1 MPISPNL
8 SNIQFHHLYTTHRW
22 HLVSQSVPSP
32 NKLHWV
38 FYYGIRFLLVLKS
51 PWVISHVNV
60 ELTDN
65 ISEIHLISIISADVV
80 NNDNM
85 SLTYIAVCQ
94 ISDSSYWC
102 TMQEGVVKLRGLP
115 SKSDLSPCHL
125 TWWPRCQICCFLF
138 SILFSVCS
146 RDFCD
151 IRVLEC
157 LNPLV
162 LVILA
167 FLSLNPSSLC
177 ILSACNF
184 ISIASLTGQSM

>member
-1 MPISPNL
+1 
-8 SNIQFHHLYTTHRW
+8 
-22 HLVSQSVPSP
+22 
-32 NKLHWV
+32 
-38 FYYGIRFLLVLKS
+38 VLKS

-125 TWWPRCQICCFLF
+125 TW
-138 SILFSVCS
+138 
-146 RDFCD
+146 
-151 IRVLEC
+151 
-157 LNPLV
+157 
-162 LVILA
+162 
-167 FLSLNPSSLC
+167 
-177 ILSACNF
+177 
-184 ISIASLTGQSM
+184 